1 MGATAVPQRQSRPW
15 AAPTARTGRGQ
26 NGTQSFRFVNL
37 NGTQSFRF
45 ERLLLSS

>member
-1 MGATAVPQRQSRPW
+1 MGRSY
-15 AAPTARTGRGQ
+15 GQ